1 MNNDEEIERQLLEEL
16 EGYDEAVVRKIRSL
30 TENRDLEIDIVTEYS
45 IGIDD
50 YDIKD

>member
-1 MNNDEEIERQLLEEL
+1 MSEEQEIEKQLLEEL

-30 TENRDLEIDIVTEYS
+30 TENRDLEIDIVTEYN
-45 IGIDD
+45 IEPED